1 MQETIDAEGFV
12 DRIRNCLP
20 PHSVTEKKMF
30 GGTCFLLNGNMLCM
44 AGKSGLTV
52 RVGKEG
58 EQDALAQPHA
68 QRSRPGGRH
77 MTGFVSVDHAGT
89 DDDAQLKAWLDR
101 AWQFVNALPA
111 K

>member
-1 MQETIDAEGFV
+1 MQETLDTAGLA
-12 DRIRNCLP
+12 DRIRECLP

-30 GGTCFLLNGNMLCM
+30 GGTCFLLKGNMLCM

-58 EQDALAQPHA
+58 EQDALEQPHA
-68 QRSRPGGRH
+68 RRSRPGGRH
-77 MTGFVSVDHAGT
+77 MTGFVSVDPAGT
-89 DDDAQLKAWLDR
+89 ENDGELKAWLDR
-101 AWQFVNALPA
+101 AWHFVDKLPE